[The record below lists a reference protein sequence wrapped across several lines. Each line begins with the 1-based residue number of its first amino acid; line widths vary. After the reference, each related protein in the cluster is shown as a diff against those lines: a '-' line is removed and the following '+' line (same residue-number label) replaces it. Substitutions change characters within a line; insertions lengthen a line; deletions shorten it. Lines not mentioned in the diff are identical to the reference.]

1 VSGAGEGV
9 ALALPRGE
17 GGGAGEYTEYLTALR
32 ARLQQALRYPL
43 SARRRGASGTVQL
56 EIVIHA
62 DGRIGD
68 VVVVRSS
75 SHPALDEAAVEAVR
89 SLPRQPFPAG
99 VKPRV
104 LRARLPV
111 VFELR

>member
-1 VSGAGEGV
+1 
-9 ALALPRGE
+9 
-17 GGGAGEYTEYLTALR
+17 
-32 ARLQQALRYPL
+32 
-43 SARRRGASGTVQL
+43 VQL
-56 EIVIHA
+56 EILIHA
-62 DGRIGD
+62 DGRISD
-68 VVVVRSS
+68 VVVVGSS
-75 SHPALDEAAVEAVR
+75 SHQALDDAAVEAVR